1 MARSF
6 RLVLAGAVA
15 VLGLAGAACAHKVV
29 FPTSPTVPA
38 ADARAKVELDDN
50 GNAQIS
56 LTVNHLATP
65 DRLFPPRS
73 VYVVWI
79 QPPDEDGSNLG
90 QLRLDENLK
99 GRIVGITPFTRFR
112 VVITAE
118 DEATVRFPGSQVVLA
133 TDTIEA
139 N

>member
-1 MARSF
+1 MSRWTKM
-6 RLVLAGAVA
+6 GAA
-15 VLGLAGAACAHKVV
+15 AATALLGLGALACASKVI
-29 FPTSPTVPA
+29 FPVSPTVPA

-56 LTVNHLATP
+56 LTVAHLATP

-79 QPPDEDGSNLG
+79 QPPDEDETNLG
-90 QLRLDENLK
+90 QLRLDGDLR

-112 VVITAE
+112 VIVTAE
-118 DEATVRFPGSQVVLA
+118 DEPTVRFPGSQIVLA
-133 TDTIEA
+133 TEQIEA
-139 N
+139 R